1 MDDRTEPNNCT
12 GTNWY
17 GGTRFWYDII
27 WFGSWYEVIWFGSW
41 FVILVRNFGTMLF
54 GSVRGTKF
62 WYESQWFG
70 SCSDSWFVISVPVRN
85 GSVRFVFFK
94 RLFFSNRTV
103 YEPTYL
109 VRNRFGPIFRKNIFI
124 FANQLR
130 TGQITYQINWFVIGS
145 VKKTVF

>member
-1 MDDRTEPNNCT
+1 M
-12 GTNWY
+12 
-17 GGTRFWYDII
+17 I
-27 WFGSWYEVIWFGSW
+27 FG
-41 FVILVRNFGTMLF
+41 
-54 GSVRGTKF
+54 
-62 WYESQWFG
+62 
-70 SCSDSWFVISVPVRN
+70 PVRN

-130 TGQITYQINWFVIGS
+130 TGQITYQISWFVIGS
-145 VKKTVF
+145 VQKISFLKTTIRFEYFDKYFQKFRNFEFCPGVDEKKKCYDEKIFKSSEINFLNYF